1 MSKRFLILSLALLVA
16 GGLYWLLSRQ
26 GPEPAA
32 SIASTASRDDTVA
45 AEPTA
50 SKPAPPDHPDSPASD
65 PSAAHGPNAVV
76 PPSLADTDIDGAV
89 ELDAKGQ
96 LIPSLSLRRLFD
108 QVLSSVGEL
117 SIAQI
122 RQLLATRLDQ
132 LTTPEGKRQA
142 LAAFERYLRYLQS
155 VDAAA
160 SRLNELPFR
169 ERLAALSELRR
180 QHLGSDMA
188 EAFFADEEAYQR
200 YTLDRRDLAEQTGLT
215 PEERA
220 ARERDL
226 LQALPESAREPYV
239 QQLKTDADIADA
251 DAIDTSS
258 SNPDERYRLRS
269 ERFGEEAAARME
281 LLDRER
287 NAWDQRVAAYQ
298 RERARWQSAEAAARD
313 AALSAYLTAHFS
325 EAEQRRI
332 RSLEDVGGL

>member
-1 MSKRFLILSLALLVA
+1 MPKRFLILALALQI
-16 GGLYWLLSRQ
+16 GSGLLWLLSTLGEDRTTGISSRSDSDNAIAEQ
-26 GPEPAA
+26 STIDQPGLPGEPDRA
-32 SIASTASRDDTVA
+32 
-45 AEPTA
+45 
-50 SKPAPPDHPDSPASD
+50 DSHTSATPG
-65 PSAAHGPNAVV
+65 PSAIE
-76 PPSLADTDIDGAV
+76 PPSLMDTDIDGAV
-89 ELDAKGQ
+89 ELDANGQ

-122 RQLLATRLDQ
+122 RQLLANRLDH

-220 ARERDL
+220 ARAREL
-226 LQALPESAREPYV
+226 LQALPESSREPYV
-239 QQLKTDADIADA
+239 QQLQTDADMADA
-251 DAIDTSS
+251 EAIETLS
-258 SNPDERYRLRS
+258 SNPDERYRQRR

-287 NAWDQRVAAYQ
+287 QAWDQRVAAYQ

-313 AALSAYLTAHFS
+313 AALSAYLAAHFS

>member
-1 MSKRFLILSLALLVA
+1 VGISKRILILIGVLLLAAVA
-16 GGLYWLLSRQ
+16 LWLWW
-26 GPEPAA
+26 AA
-32 SIASTASRDDTVA
+32 GD
-45 AEPTA
+45 
-50 SKPAPPDHPDSPASD
+50 D
-65 PSAAHGPNAVV
+65 PSAAVRNSASTGTPTASLPTIAVSQALPEPDPGDAGRAITSSAIL
-76 PPSLADTDIDGAV
+76 PPSLIDTDVDGGI
-89 ELDAKGQ
+89 ELDADGQ
-96 LIPSLSLRRLFD
+96 LIPGMSLRRLFD

-132 LTTPEGKRQA
+132 LTTPEGKSQA

-155 VDAAA
+155 VDEAA

-169 ERLAALSELRR
+169 DRLSALSELRR
-180 QHLGSDMA
+180 QHLGADMA

-200 YTLDRRDLAEQTGLT
+200 FTLDRRELAEQDNLT

-226 LQALPESAREPYV
+226 LQQLPESTREPFV
-239 QQLKTDADIADA
+239 QQLQADADIADA
-251 DAIDTSS
+251 GAIETLS

-287 NAWDQRVAAYQ
+287 QAWDLRVADYQ
-298 RERARWQSAEAAARD
+298 RERARWLAADAAARE
-313 AALSAYLTAHFS
+313 AALSAYLARHFN
-325 EAEQRRI
+325 ETEQRRI